1 VKLAGLEVN
10 ECFLKYTFLGGY
22 AKISNIQNLKRLAWL
37 QTRSILAVNLMM
49 EVDV

>member
-1 VKLAGLEVN
+1 MIEVDDKSGHP
-10 ECFLKYTFLGGY
+10 L
-22 AKISNIQNLKRLAWL
+22 SNIQNLKRLAWL